1 MLSNMILIPQG
12 KRSSKCWKPTF
23 YDSIQLIQPNLY
35 ATIGFT
41 SLDIENEIAGKLK
54 TKFKLAEE
62 DVNQILLD
70 FSTFS
75 LPVKINKQLIVVQD
89 DPDDNKFIECALE
102 CKANYIISGDTH
114 LLNLKEYE
122 GIKIIKS
129 SEFLK
134 VFYKQE
140 S

>member
-1 MLSNMILIPQG
+1 MLSRVVIDTNIYISAIFWNG
-12 KRSSKCWKPTF
+12 KPREVIDLGRDGK
-23 YDSIQLIQPNLY
+23 II
-35 ATIGFT
+35 IFT

-62 DVNQILLD
+62 DVNKILLD
-70 FSTFS
+70 YSTFT
-75 LPVKINKQLIVVQD
+75 LPSRINKQLIVVQD
-89 DPDDNKFIECALE
+89 DPDDNKFIECAVE
-102 CKANYIISGDTH
+102 CRANYIISGDRH
-114 LLNLKEYE
+114 LLNLKEYG

-134 VFYKQE
+134 AFYKQE

>member
-1 MLSNMILIPQG
+1 MVLRVVIDTNIYISAIFWNG
-12 KRSSKCWKPTF
+12 KPREVVDLGRDGK
-23 YDSIQLIQPNLY
+23 
-35 ATIGFT
+35 TIIFT

-62 DVNQILLD
+62 DVNQTLLD
-70 FSTFS
+70 FSTFT
-75 LPVKINKQLIVVQD
+75 LPIKINKQLRVVQD
-89 DPDDNKFIECALE
+89 DPDDNKFIECAVE
-102 CKANYIISGDTH
+102 CRANYIISGDRH

-129 SEFLK
+129 VEFLK

>member
-1 MLSNMILIPQG
+1 
-12 KRSSKCWKPTF
+12 
-23 YDSIQLIQPNLY
+23 
-35 ATIGFT
+35 
-41 SLDIENEIAGKLK
+41 
-54 TKFKLAEE
+54 
-62 DVNQILLD
+62 
-70 FSTFS
+70 
-75 LPVKINKQLIVVQD
+75 VQD

-134 VFYKQE
+134 VFYKQKP
-140 S
+140 